1 MNTSLHLLAAG
12 VALGL
17 AVAAPAHAKTGLNDS
32 GMVQCLNATGQ
43 LVSACQGTDQDGEFG
58 RDVSS
63 PAKKDGR
70 LGFSFVKVC
79 NSGELAGKGACSKS
93 AALGPGANDWGC
105 TRDKITGL
113 TWELKTDDGGDRDA
127 DLVYT
132 QTPQHQPGDASE
144 FVALVN
150 GRGLC
155 GASDWRLPT
164 ALELQS
170 LADHGS
176 PGINGMAI
184 DTQWFPN
191 QRPFP
196 YWSGEV
202 FSYISDYGWLVDL
215 GSATVSFQG
224 RTSPWP
230 VMLVR
235 GAGLGG
241 GKRYVANGPEV
252 TDTLTGMVWQ
262 RCPLGQSWSGTACT
276 GAATWLDW
284 PSAMAAAKSAAT
296 NSGLPWRLPNLKELN
311 SLVDRTQYAP
321 SMDRVAFPWPQSL
334 GLWSSTPASD
344 VAGEVWVSD
353 TLYGNAYHFD
363 RGYGF
368 NAALLVRPLR

>member
-17 AVAAPAHAKTGLNDS
+17 AVAAPAHAKGGLNDS
-32 GMVQCLNATGQ
+32 GMVKCLNAAGQ

-58 RDVSS
+58 RDVTS

-93 AALGPGANDWGC
+93 AALGSGANDWGC
-105 TRDKITGL
+105 TQDKVTGL

-132 QTPQHQPGDASE
+132 QTAQHQAGDASE

-170 LADHGS
+170 LADLGS

-196 YWSGEV
+196 YWSGDD
-202 FSYISDYGWLVDL
+202 FTYLHSDGWLTDL
-215 GSATVSFQG
+215 LSGVVSFQG

-235 GAGLGG
+235 GSALGS
-241 GKRYVANGPEV
+241 GKRYVPNGPEV
-252 TDTLTGMVWQ
+252 TDTLTGMVWL

-284 PSAMAAAKSAAT
+284 PSAMAAAKAMAT
-296 NSGLPWRLPNLKELN
+296 DTGLPWRLPNLKDLN
-311 SLVDRTQYAP
+311 SLVDRKQYAP

-344 VAGEVWVSD
+344 VVGEVWVSD

-363 RGYGF
+363 RSYGF
-368 NAALLVRPLR
+368 NAALLVRPLP